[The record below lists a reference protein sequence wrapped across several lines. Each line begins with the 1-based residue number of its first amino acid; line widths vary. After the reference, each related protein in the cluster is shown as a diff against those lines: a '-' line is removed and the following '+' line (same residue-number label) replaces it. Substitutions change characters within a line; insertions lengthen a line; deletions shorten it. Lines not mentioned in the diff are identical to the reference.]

1 MDKPWWITRFFKRH
15 LLDKIVSVYLK
26 SEKIIKEWVDYN
38 NHLNMTYY
46 VLIFDQ
52 ACEVLLEKFK
62 MGAESAKTEKRST
75 MVVETNTKYISEV
88 KEGNEIDTML
98 TFFDHDKKRL
108 HLKLEII
115 VKKTKKISASIEWL
129 SLYINLET
137 RKVTE
142 FENKK
147 VAIMNNFIE
156 QNKNNFN
163 YEDIK
168 FSSKLKKWK

>member
-1 MDKPWWITRFFKRH
+1 
-15 LLDKIVSVYLK
+15 VSVYLK

-38 NHLNMTYY
+38 NHLNMVYY

-52 ACEVLLEKFK
+52 ACEVLLKKFK

-88 KEGNEIDTML
+88 KEGNEVDTML

-115 VKKTKKISASIEWL
+115 EKKTKKISASIEWL

-147 VAIMNNFIE
+147 VAIMNSFIE
-156 QNKNNFN
+156 INKNNFN

-168 FSSKLKKWK
+168 FSSKLKK